1 MLGANKAQVI
11 IRHVVYVGHCQVPAR
26 WKAKKSEE
34 KSPDGTCTRNCNP
47 FSKQEA
53 RPKSFSSVSG
63 GLGVPP
69 LQNEAHLNDPL
80 YQGLGIFDKK
90 QASLEESG
98 KTHGE
103 MALRDLASSG
113 SFGVSVAVTVL
124 LCLALF
130 YLEAPEM
137 GRGGS

>member
-53 RPKSFSSVSG
+53 RPKSFSSVSRRTWCSSSAKRG
-63 GLGVPP
+63 SLERPP
-69 LQNEAHLNDPL
+69 LPGSWDFWQET
-80 YQGLGIFDKK
+80 GLFRRKWK
-90 QASLEESG
+90 SPR
-98 KTHGE
+98 E
-103 MALRDLASSG
+103 MALRDPASSG

>member
-1 MLGANKAQVI
+1 M
-11 IRHVVYVGHCQVPAR
+11 
-26 WKAKKSEE
+26 
-34 KSPDGTCTRNCNP
+34 
-47 FSKQEA
+47 
-53 RPKSFSSVSG
+53 
-63 GLGVPP
+63 
-69 LQNEAHLNDPL
+69 NDPL

-98 KTHGE
+98 KAHGE
-103 MALRDLASSG
+103 MALRDPASSG